1 MQFSKITLISV
12 ILLILLFACAEGM
25 ERESGYVAK
34 ESESYASD
42 DLEFEILP
50 EERAEESAISQFIS
64 SSAAAVSDDTMRKVI
79 RTGTM
84 KFRVKDVRRA
94 SIQIENYI
102 QRFGGF
108 VTLTDLESRINKT
121 EITPIS
127 ADSSLETIYYT
138 TYNDITFRVPVA
150 NLDTTLRTIAQ
161 LIDFLDYR
169 RIEARDIT
177 FSLLLNKMAEKR
189 LGKHAGRIEKA
200 IDEQGEKL
208 RHTTTAEDALL
219 SREEMRD
226 RTKVRTLEIYD
237 QIEYSTVTLHIYQ
250 RKEFKRTV
258 IQNDKNIAAYKPGM
272 WSEIKT
278 SLGTGWLILKS
289 IILGLLSIWP
299 LLLMGAAGYFI
310 YLKFFKNKA

>member
-1 MQFSKITLISV
+1 MHFSKVPLIFV

-25 ERESGYVAK
+25 ERESGYTK
-34 ESESYASD
+34 DKRENYAD
-42 DLEFEILP
+42 EDLAFEVIP
-50 EERAEESAISQFIS
+50 EESTQDNDISQFIS
-64 SSAAAVSDDTMRKVI
+64 SSAAAVSDDSLRKII
-79 RTGTM
+79 RTGNM
-84 KFRVKDVRRA
+84 KFRVKDVRHS

-108 VTLTDLESRINKT
+108 VALTDLESRINKT

-150 NLDTTLRTIAQ
+150 NLDTTLRTIAL

-208 RHTTTAEDALL
+208 RHTTAAEDALL
-219 SREEMRD
+219 SREEMLD

-237 QIEYSTVTLHIYQ
+237 QIEYSTVNLHIYQ

-258 IQNDKNIAAYKPGM
+258 IKNDKNISAYKPGM
-272 WSEIKT
+272 WSEIRT
-278 SLGTGWLILKS
+278 SLGTGWQILKS

-299 LLLMGAAGYFI
+299 LIILGAAGYFL